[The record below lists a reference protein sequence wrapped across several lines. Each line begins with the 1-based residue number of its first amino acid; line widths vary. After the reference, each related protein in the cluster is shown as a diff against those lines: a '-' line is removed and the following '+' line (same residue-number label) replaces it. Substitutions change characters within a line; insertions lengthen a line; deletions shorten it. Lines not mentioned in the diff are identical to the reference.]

1 VHRDRAWPQWSP
13 RTPPFTR
20 ETRHLR
26 QGYHALRAVI
36 VTGSGLATTRAQV
49 LAQRGELAAGKAL
62 ASEAVAFAAES
73 DFLDSHG
80 DALMSL
86 TDVLQLAD
94 RLDDA
99 GTALDQAASLYAQQG
114 NIVSAAKARAR
125 LESISPV

>member
-1 VHRDRAWPQWSP
+1 
-13 RTPPFTR
+13 
-20 ETRHLR
+20 
-26 QGYHALRAVI
+26 
-36 VTGSGLATTRAQV
+36 
-49 LAQRGELAAGKAL
+49 
-62 ASEAVAFAAES
+62 VAFAAES

-99 GTALDQAASLYAQQG
+99 GTALEQAASLYAQKG

-125 LESISPV
+125 LESISGVTEPLEHGRGTTAAVCLRGGLL

>member
-1 VHRDRAWPQWSP
+1 M
-13 RTPPFTR
+13 
-20 ETRHLR
+20 
-26 QGYHALRAVI
+26 I

-86 TDVLQLAD
+86 TDVLHLAD

-99 GTALDQAASLYAQQG
+99 GTALEQAASLYAQKG

>member
-1 VHRDRAWPQWSP
+1 MVAANATLHARDKSPPPGLPRPRGGDRDGVWSGAPRAP
-13 RTPPFTR
+13 R
-20 ETRHLR
+20 
-26 QGYHALRAVI
+26 
-36 VTGSGLATTRAQV
+36 S
-49 LAQRGELAAGKAL
+49 AQRGELAAGKAL
-62 ASEAVAFAAES
+62 ASEAVAFAAAS

-99 GTALDQAASLYAQQG
+99 GTALEQAASLYAQQG

>member
-1 VHRDRAWPQWSP
+1 
-13 RTPPFTR
+13 
-20 ETRHLR
+20 
-26 QGYHALRAVI
+26 VI
-36 VTGSGLATTRAQV
+36 VTGTGLATTHAQV
-49 LAQRGELAAGKAL
+49 LAQRGELGGEAL

-99 GTALDQAASLYAQQG
+99 GTALEQAASLYAQKG